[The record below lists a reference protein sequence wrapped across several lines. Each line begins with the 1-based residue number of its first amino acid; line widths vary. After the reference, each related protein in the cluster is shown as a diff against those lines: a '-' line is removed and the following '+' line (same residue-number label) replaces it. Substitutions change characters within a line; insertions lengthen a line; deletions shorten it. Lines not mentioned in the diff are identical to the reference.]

1 MSNPRV
7 LLARCAPRGGSYSIG
22 TGGPEFTPADIAH
35 AAGCIREPAGRAL
48 VLYLWADQKETWPE
62 VRVWM
67 MEVASKLFYKNG
79 WQVKRPNTMGGLVRL
94 AVYELGNPRHCPAC
108 NSTGDR
114 AGKPCEPC
122 EGKGSLENT
131 DRTRALIAGMSLFN
145 FQRWAERYEELL
157 AEIQDIERQAI
168 NDLKHALT

>member
-67 MEVASKLFYKNG
+67 MEVASKLFDKNG
-79 WQVKRPNTMGGLVRL
+79 WHVKRPDTMGGLIRL
-94 AVYELGNPRHCPAC
+94 AVHELGNPRHCPAC

-122 EGKGSLENT
+122 GGTGDLANT
-131 DRTRALIAGMSLFN
+131 GRMRARIAGMGWETFR
-145 FQRWAERYEELL
+145 RWEERYEELF
-157 AEIQDIERQAI
+157 AKIKGIERRAI